1 MSIKQTIS
9 DDMKTFMRAKDTAR
23 LGAVRLL
30 QASIKQKE
38 IDDRVELTDDQV
50 LSVIQKMLKQRKDS
64 IEAYQKADRQDLID
78 QEQLEIDV
86 LSKYMPEPLTDDEV
100 SKIIDEVISEVNA
113 TDMKDMGKVVGVLK
127 SKISGRADMGQVS
140 KIVREKLT

>member
-9 DDMKTFMRAKDTAR
+9 EDMKTFMRAKDTAR

-78 QEQLEIDV
+78 QEQLEIDI

>member
-9 DDMKTFMRAKDTAR
+9 EDMKTLMRAKDIAR

-38 IDDRVELTDDQV
+38 VDERIELTDDQV

-64 IEAYQKADRQDLID
+64 IEAYQKANRQDLID

-86 LSKYMPEPLTDDEV
+86 LTKYMPEPLSDAEV
-100 SKIIDEVISEVNA
+100 SKIIDDVIAEVNA
-113 TDMKDMGKVVGVLK
+113 TDMKDMGKVVGILK
-127 SKISGRADMGQVS
+127 SQISGRADMGQVS

>member
-9 DDMKTFMRAKDTAR
+9 EDMKTFMRAKDTAR

-30 QASIKQKE
+30 HASIKQKE
-38 IDDRVELTDDQV
+38 VDERIELSDDQV
-50 LSVIQKMLKQRKDS
+50 LTVIKKMLKQRKDS
-64 IEAYQKADRQDLID
+64 IEAYQKANRQDLID

-86 LSKYMPEPLTDDEV
+86 LTKYMPEPLTDGEV
-100 SKIIDEVISEVNA
+100 RTIIDEVIAEVNA

-127 SKISGRADMGQVS
+127 SKIAGRADMGQVS
-140 KIVREKLT
+140 KTVREKLT

>member
-9 DDMKTFMRAKDTAR
+9 EDMKTFMRAKDTAR

-86 LSKYMPEPLTDDEV
+86 LSKYMPAPLTDDEV

>member
-9 DDMKTFMRAKDTAR
+9 EDMKTFMRAKDTAR

-64 IEAYQKADRQDLID
+64 IEAFQKADRQDLID

-127 SKISGRADMGQVS
+127 SQISGRADMGQVS

>member
-9 DDMKTFMRAKDTAR
+9 EDMKTLMRAKDTAR

-38 IDDRVELTDDQV
+38 VDERIELTDDQV

-64 IEAYQKADRQDLID
+64 IEAYQKANRQDLID

-86 LSKYMPEPLTDDEV
+86 LTKYMPEPLSDAEV
-100 SKIIDEVISEVNA
+100 IKIIDDVIAEVNA

-127 SKISGRADMGQVS
+127 SQISGRADMGQVS

>member
-9 DDMKTFMRAKDTAR
+9 EDMKTFMRAKDTAR

-64 IEAYQKADRQDLID
+64 IEAYQKANRQDLID

-86 LSKYMPEPLTDDEV
+86 LTKYMPEPLTDGEV
-100 SKIIDEVISEVNA
+100 RTIIDEVIAEVNA

-127 SKISGRADMGQVS
+127 SKIAGRADMGQVS
-140 KIVREKLT
+140 KTVREKLT